1 MLIWDED
8 ASSWKYVT
16 IDNLQDEIDTTGGG
30 GISWDGSTANGV
42 ATYKDGDE
50 ATVESN
56 LTFDG
61 STLVV
66 AGNIKVNQYIEHNED
81 DNTYIRFRA
90 DQQDFVAGGKT
101 MLTLDETDSQD
112 ILIVNTNGADV
123 DFRVEG
129 DTDTHLLFCDAGL
142 EKVAI
147 GASVPVTKLTVEG
160 AVTLKEQA
168 AADSDTAAY
177 GQLWV
182 KSETPNELYFTTD
195 AGDDIQI
202 TDGTSLA
209 GGGGGGSGDITGVT
223 LAGDSGTAEDL
234 TANVNLTI
242 AGGDGIT
249 TSGSSTTMTLNL
261 DAALTTV
268 TSLLATDIV
277 IGEDSD
283 TKIDF
288 ETADEIHFDTA
299 GSERMQ
305 IDASGKVGIGTTAPS
320 TKLTVA
326 GTVSATDPSG
336 SDYGTSDHWTYV
348 AANSAGK
355 VNYTTKDLYTSIST
369 DSSYNDVVLLLHC
382 EEGDDDTDTKDDS
395 ARHHTLSAFS
405 GGAVVSTDQ
414 YKYGTASLY
423 FAAASDH
430 MIFPESADWQFPG
443 DFTWEF
449 WMRVPGTVDTGRR
462 MMGYGGTV
470 HVTAG
475 NYTHQF
481 HIGADNYVYFYYGTS
496 GTWDLASTTEV
507 TANTWFHVAVSRT
520 GSTLRLFLNGTQEDS
535 VTYSGVIGHE
545 NENLWVG
552 GNEKDSDGFGGGY
565 LDEIRITKGTGRY
578 TSNFTPAVHSGESIY
593 QQTVVT
599 SITGVATDD
608 TNTTYTAGNGLLL
621 TSTTFTLDDPANG
634 TTIDESTIATDD
646 RMLVWDEDASSWKYV
661 TIDNLQDEID
671 TGGSSEWAASE
682 SVIYPS
688 TATDVVIGGDGTS
701 NADIVFSSDGS
712 AVFNEQSASV
722 DFRVESNGNANM
734 LFVDGSADAVGIGTS
749 APTAE
754 LTVGGEVSASGGF
767 SSAVKPITTLTSN
780 GVVTYDITDPALQTV
795 ILKANQTNTY
805 LGTETLPIGKTITIR
820 LSANG
825 GDRTLAWHTSM
836 KFVGEKPASIAQD
849 KIALLSVTT
858 FGTLC
863 GANGVDTDV
872 VCAYA
877 VED

>member
-1 MLIWDED
+1 AVVADMTNVADTSATWDTAYTD
-8 ASSWKYVT
+8 RLK
-16 IDNLQDEIDTTGGG
+16 
-30 GISWDGSTANGV
+30 WDGGATGLTAGTGRTSLGLGALATLDSV
-42 ATYKDGDE
+42 AAGQIDANAVDSSELKDGSVDE
-50 ATVESN
+50 SHLNATNSPTDN
-56 LTFDG
+56 
-61 STLVV
+61 
-66 AGNIKVNQYIEHNED
+66 YILSYD
-81 DNTYIRFRA
+81 DSS
-90 DQQDFVAGGKT
+90 GGFT
-101 MLTLDETDSQD
+101 
-112 ILIVNTNGADV
+112 
-123 DFRVEG
+123 
-129 DTDTHLLFCDAGL
+129 
-142 EKVAI
+142 
-147 GASVPVTKLTVEG
+147 
-160 AVTLKEQA
+160 
-168 AADSDTAAY
+168 
-177 GQLWV
+177 WV
-182 KSETPNELYFTTD
+182 
-195 AGDDIQI
+195 
-202 TDGTSLA
+202 A
-209 GGGGGGSGDITGVT
+209 GGGGGENNEYSFKTVT
-223 LAGDSGTAEDL
+223 LSAQTVGAAIGADIVADTTTDTLTLSAGPNIALLSDPTTDTVTISSSPNTDTNTTYTAGDGL
-234 TANVNLTI
+234 
-242 AGGDGIT
+242 
-249 TSGSSTTMTLNL
+249 TLNTL
-261 DAALTTV
+261 EFDIDAAQTTI

-481 HIGADNYVYFYYGTS
+481 HIGADNYVYFYYGTG

-520 GSTLRLFLNGTQEDS
+520 GSTLRLFLDGTQEDS

-552 GNEKDSDGFGGGY
+552 GNEKDS
-565 LDEIRITKGTGRY
+565 
-578 TSNFTPAVHSGESIY
+578 
-593 QQTVVT
+593 
-599 SITGVATDD
+599 
-608 TNTTYTAGNGLLL
+608 
-621 TSTTFTLDDPANG
+621 
-634 TTIDESTIATDD
+634 
-646 RMLVWDEDASSWKYV
+646 
-661 TIDNLQDEID
+661 
-671 TGGSSEWAASE
+671 
-682 SVIYPS
+682 
-688 TATDVVIGGDGTS
+688 
-701 NADIVFSSDGS
+701 
-712 AVFNEQSASV
+712 
-722 DFRVESNGNANM
+722 
-734 LFVDGSADAVGIGTS
+734 
-749 APTAE
+749 
-754 LTVGGEVSASGGF
+754 
-767 SSAVKPITTLTSN
+767 
-780 GVVTYDITDPALQTV
+780 
-795 ILKANQTNTY
+795 
-805 LGTETLPIGKTITIR
+805 
-820 LSANG
+820 
-825 GDRTLAWHTSM
+825 
-836 KFVGEKPASIAQD
+836 
-849 KIALLSVTT
+849 
-858 FGTLC
+858 
-863 GANGVDTDV
+863 
-872 VCAYA
+872 
-877 VED
+877 